1 MILQKTE
8 IKIWTTVQRVE
19 PLKKG
24 ETMGQKSHKPQ
35 RRILE
40 KEELIHK
47 EIMHQDNKTG
57 GNAGR

>member
-1 MILQKTE
+1 
-8 IKIWTTVQRVE
+8 
-19 PLKKG
+19 
-24 ETMGQKSHKPQ
+24 MGQKSHKPQ